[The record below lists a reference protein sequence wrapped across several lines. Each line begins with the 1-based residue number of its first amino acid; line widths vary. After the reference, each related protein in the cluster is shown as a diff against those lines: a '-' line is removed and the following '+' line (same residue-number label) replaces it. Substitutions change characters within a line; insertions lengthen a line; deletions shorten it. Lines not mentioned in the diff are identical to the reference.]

1 VNAGAAP
8 RWALVVA
15 CLSGPIAAPLAAAAR
30 REPERTLKVR
40 ILDVDAGRDL
50 FRADVAGRPT
60 LFRVAAGGLLRGF
73 HDGDLVILRVRDGVV
88 FDLRMAIVSGQVIRT
103 DDRRASI
110 RVSGREMRFGL
121 ARSGLR
127 QRLRAGDFVR
137 FEVEERRDGTRVIT
151 RVY

>member
-1 VNAGAAP
+1 VNGRAASRWAVAAAWLALAAVVPAAGAAP
-8 RWALVVA
+8 R
-15 CLSGPIAAPLAAAAR
+15 AA
-30 REPERTLKVR
+30 ERTLKVR

-88 FDLRMAIVSGQVIRT
+88 FDLRMAIVAGQVIRA

-110 RVSGREMRFGL
+110 RVSGREVRYGL
-121 ARSGLR
+121 ASSGLR
-127 QRLRAGDFVR
+127 KRLRAGDFVR